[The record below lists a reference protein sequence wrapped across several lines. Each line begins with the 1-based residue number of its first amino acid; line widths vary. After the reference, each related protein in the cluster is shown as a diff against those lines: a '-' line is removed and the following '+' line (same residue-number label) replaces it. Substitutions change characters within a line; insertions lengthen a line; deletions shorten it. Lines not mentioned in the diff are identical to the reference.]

1 MKIIRSKR
9 RSVSLSVGN
18 DGEIIVRAPKT
29 YPDEKIAKFVEE
41 KSGWIERQR
50 NKLSKVKA
58 FEQQFD
64 FENKI
69 YILGEECSPAQFDM
83 SMLTLN
89 KDELKKEI
97 EKVYEVYSNE
107 VLPEIAKEVI
117 DKTGLK
123 CNSIKLT
130 KSKRVWGSFD
140 RQYNM
145 KLNHKLI
152 VLPREIVVYVVIH
165 ELCHGLQLNH
175 SPKFW
180 ANVKSFCP
188 NYKKLRN
195 ALKMYA
201 FLL

>member
-1 MKIIRSKR
+1 M
-9 RSVSLSVGN
+9 SLSVGD
-18 DGEIIVRAPKT
+18 DGDVIVRAPKT
-29 YPDEKIAKFVEE
+29 CPDEKIANFVQE

-50 NKLSKVKA
+50 KKLLKVKA

-83 SMLTLN
+83 SMLTLD
-89 KDELKKEI
+89 KEEMRKEI
-97 EKVYEVYSNE
+97 EKIYEAYSNE

-117 DKTGLK
+117 EKTGLK

-145 KLNHKLI
+145 KLNHKLFCQ
-152 VLPREIVVYVVIH
+152 E
-165 ELCHGLQLNH
+165 
-175 SPKFW
+175 
-180 ANVKSFCP
+180 KSLSMWLYMNFVMEK
-188 NYKKLRN
+188 NSITRQNFGQMSNRFVQIIKNFEML
-195 ALKMYA
+195 
-201 FLL
+201 